1 MRNPKWE
8 FGSIDASYKSWQ
20 IFNRQVALLEDG
32 LKSVYLRGK
41 DIDLTIFP
49 LIYAILDSCH
59 SISTLA
65 QTGKV
70 RDIFVLAR
78 SVLETIINVC
88 FIYAQGT
95 EAAEK
100 ISRHAEQK
108 SIRDLERE
116 LRFNT
121 SRIRLK
127 WEGQDELVLKEE
139 VKQALNEFTTT
150 TGKDERK
157 WTPENLIKRLEVIA
171 SKYEARVGTSLA
183 FGIFSIYRHASE
195 ILHGT
200 LFGVLFVLGF
210 TKPNWKPIEKTEL
223 EKLHV
228 GNLQMLLIILGFNI
242 SALILVLSV
251 ELDNKEL
258 AEATKLITE
267 ELKVLFEKEF
277 SD

>member
-1 MRNPKWE
+1 M
-8 FGSIDASYKSWQ
+8 
-20 IFNRQVALLEDG
+20 
-32 LKSVYLRGK
+32 
-41 DIDLTIFP
+41 
-49 LIYAILDSCH
+49 
-59 SISTLA
+59 
-65 QTGKV
+65 
-70 RDIFVLAR
+70 
-78 SVLETIINVC
+78 ETIINVC